1 MAFLL
6 SRFTVYGSRSC
17 HGLRFTVHGSL
28 LYHRPRS
35 RRVFEGLFKSPAV
48 EPPVASPDPTPF
60 LATAARARGPHLSPG
75 GTRPTP
81 TSSEFSNREIAKC
94 LDREEIRRTR
104 TPQTTRPTTRR
115 RAPGLRPARASRS

>member
-17 HGLRFTVHGSL
+17 HGLRVTVHRSL

-60 LATAARARGPHLSPG
+60 PVTAARARGEAPG

-115 RAPGLRPARASRS
+115 RAPRPTPAQAPTATP